1 MIGAPLDVGDEQGAA
16 IFLHRI
22 DLEDASLSI
31 QLSLSPLLEL
41 PEMEAVLAPPI
52 NVPITLR
59 RSGRNRPIVL
69 RADTGAPQRDPDLIA
84 LVADARRWMDDLI
97 NDRAESVA
105 EITERE
111 QLRPGN
117 VSRVL
122 PLAWLA
128 PDIAAAILEGRQPAD
143 LTAKNLRD
151 LPELP
156 LDWAEQ
162 RRVLGFPIA

>member
-1 MIGAPLDVGDEQGAA
+1 MN
-16 IFLHRI
+16 
-22 DLEDASLSI
+22 LE
-31 QLSLSPLLEL
+31 PLLDKPEIPEVLMPPFEL
-41 PEMEAVLAPPI
+41 PIA
-52 NVPITLR
+52 LR

-97 NDRAESVA
+97 EGKVATVA
-105 EITERE
+105 EITKRA
-111 QLRPGN
+111 QLRPGH

-128 PDIAAAILEGRQPAD
+128 PDISGAILEGHQPAD
-143 LTAKNLRD
+143 LTAKKLRALSD
-151 LPELP
+151 LP

-162 RRVLGFPIA
+162 RRVLGFPAA

>member
-1 MIGAPLDVGDEQGAA
+1 MQPLRPD
-16 IFLHRI
+16 
-22 DLEDASLSI
+22 
-31 QLSLSPLLEL
+31 PEL
-41 PEMEAVLAPPI
+41 
-52 NVPITLR
+52 
-59 RSGRNRPIVL
+59 IV
-69 RADTGAPQRDPDLIA
+69 

-97 NDRAESVA
+97 EGNVANVA

-143 LTAKNLRD
+143 LTTKKLRD

-156 LDWAEQ
+156 LDWSEQ
-162 RRVLGFPIA
+162 RRVLDLPTA

>member
-1 MIGAPLDVGDEQGAA
+1 MNLAPLLNQ
-16 IFLHRI
+16 
-22 DLEDASLSI
+22 
-31 QLSLSPLLEL
+31 
-41 PEMEAVLAPPI
+41 PEVKEVLAPSI
-52 NVPITLR
+52 EVPITFR

-69 RADTGAPQRDPDLIA
+69 RAETGAPQRDPDLIA

-97 NDRAESVA
+97 EGRAASVA

-128 PDIAAAILEGRQPAD
+128 PDIAAAILEGRQPVD
-143 LTAKNLRD
+143 LTAKELRD
-151 LPELP
+151 LPDLP
-156 LDWAEQ
+156 LDWPEQ
-162 RRVLGFPIA
+162 RRVLGFPAA